1 MVRKMNYEELLSEGL
16 IKPFKASDKQIRN
29 RIALADR
36 DIKTARA
43 IMASDWDWGFSRR

>member
-1 MVRKMNYEELLSEGL
+1 VRNMSYEELLREGL

-36 DIKTARA
+36 DIKTARV
-43 IMASDWDWGFSRR
+43 IVASD